1 MTTVRPTA
9 LWHRAKLAKQLFFR
23 RIPDAED
30 PVFPA
35 HGDQSAEVVGG
46 GAEGKS
52 AGSRKPVFIE
62 PDRGI
67 TTGTDH
73 GVTRAQP
80 ADRTHFFAKGGVV
93 THLFGLKHI
102 PRSQ

>member
-9 LWHRAKLAKQLFFR
+9 SGHGTKLAKQFFLCGH
-23 RIPDAED
+23 PDAED
-30 PVFPA
+30 TVFPA

-46 GAEGKS
+46 GAEGKPP
-52 AGSRKPVFIE
+52 GPRKPVFIE
-62 PDRGI
+62 PNRGV